1 MEAEFVNLYVQ
12 KQKQMI
18 DDLTAKVIMLDTK
31 SSLAEAKVQ
40 KLAETESIV
49 AELRKQVNDLTLEK
63 EKYRQEL
70 SLIKKT
76 AKSIS
81 E

>member
-31 SSLAEAKVQ
+31 SSLAEAKIQ
-40 KLAETESIV
+40 KLAETE
-49 AELRKQVNDLTLEK
+49 EQLGEMRKQVNELTLEK
-63 EKYRQEL
+63 EKYRQQLEQL
-70 SLIKKT
+70 KKT